1 MKIIIAS
8 DLHGSLKYTKKLEEL
23 INKENPDT
31 IILLG
36 DLLYHGARNSLPD
49 EYSTMEV
56 ANILNKYSNKII
68 AVRGNCDSEVD
79 DMVTNFDI
87 MSDYN
92 IIEVDGINIY
102 LTHGHLINKY
112 EHLFQDEYLISGHTH
127 IYNIEGKHLNPG
139 SVGIPKV
146 NPEHTCILYKD
157 KTFYLINLDNL
168 SIIKESKLNEEW
180 YNCNRSIRRLY
191 TLHR

>member
-1 MKIIIAS
+1 MKLIIAS
-8 DLHGSLKYTKKLEEL
+8 DIHGSLKYTNKLEKL
-23 INKENPDT
+23 ITQENPDK

-36 DLLYHGARNSLPD
+36 DLLYHGARNSLPE

-56 ANILNKYSNKII
+56 ANILNKYSDKIL

-87 MSDYN
+87 MSDYKS
-92 IIEVDGINIY
+92 IDIDGTNFY

-112 EHLFQDEYLISGHTH
+112 DHLFQNNYLISGHTH
-127 IYNIEGKHLNPG
+127 IYNLEGKHLNPG
-139 SVGIPKV
+139 SVGIPKL
-146 NPEHTCILYKD
+146 NPEHTCILYKN

-168 SIIKESKLNEEW
+168 SIIKETKLNEE
-180 YNCNRSIRRLY
+180 
-191 TLHR
+191 

>member
-1 MKIIIAS
+1 MKLIIAS
-8 DLHGSLKYTKKLEEL
+8 DIHGSLKYTKKFEEL
-23 INKENPDT
+23 ISKENPDK

-36 DLLYHGARNSLPD
+36 DLLYHGARNALPD

-56 ANILNKYSNKII
+56 ANILNKYSNRII

-79 DMVTNFDI
+79 DMVTDFDI
-87 MSDYN
+87 MSDYKS
-92 IIEVDGINIY
+92 IDIDGTTIY

-112 EHLFQDEYLISGHTH
+112 EQLFQNNYLISGHTH
-127 IYNIEGKHLNPG
+127 VYNLEGKHLNPG
-139 SVGIPKV
+139 SIGIPKL

-168 SIIKESKLNEEW
+168 SIMKEAKLNEE
-180 YNCNRSIRRLY
+180 
-191 TLHR
+191 